1 MIKYSV
7 LFLEEAGGLGCLTW
21 FSHVFEWSAPQSQA
35 SFPQNTLHPGKIKRT
50 LKEPQA
56 KPFNWETSQAKASVS
71 VDRESNCPLVEE
83 R

>member
-7 LFLEEAGGLGCLTW
+7 LFLEEAGGLGCLTQS
-21 FSHVFEWSAPQSQA
+21 SHVFEWSAPQSQA
-35 SFPQNTLHPGKIKRT
+35 SFPPNALHSGKIKHT

-71 VDRESNCPLVEE
+71 VDRE
-83 R
+83 